1 MGRAMATEKARPGF
15 DLSLQQADGRHRSV
29 LARRRVAKWLRAALQ
44 GTAEITVRVVGEE
57 EARALNLAYRQRDY
71 ATNVLTF
78 DYQREPQVVADL
90 VLCAPVVEREAGEQG
105 KSLQHHYAHLLV
117 HGALHAQGWDHEGD
131 DAAALAMEQREREIL
146 EALGIGDPYADVP

>member
-1 MGRAMATEKARPGF
+1 MATERARPGF

-117 HGALHAQGWDHEGD
+117 HGALHAQGWDHEGNE
-131 DAAALAMEQREREIL
+131 AAALAMEQREREIL
-146 EALGIGDPYADVP
+146 EALGIGDPYSNVP

>member
-1 MGRAMATEKARPGF
+1 MATERARPGF